1 MITVEPGSTWSV
13 TKACSDFADAYG
25 VRMTDGPLAE
35 LCARAVVVIEAD
47 GTVAYTQ
54 LVPSIGEEPD
64 YDAALAAL

>member
-1 MITVEPGSTWSV
+1 
-13 TKACSDFADAYG
+13 
-25 VRMTDGPLAE
+25 MTDGPLAE